1 MVLGLHQE
9 KVTQTGLVTL
19 GLLTILGRCMIRSDR
34 TAVGF
39 EPTFASLQEDNRGVF
54 GPAPSLGVRQVGGVW
69 MTRPKYERAVW
80 WFSTRMGKYTLA
92 TGNQTPWA

>member
-19 GLLTILGRCMIRSDR
+19 GFLTILGRCMIRSDR

-39 EPTFASLQEDNRGVF
+39 EPTFASLQEDNRGVV
-54 GPAPSLGVRQVGGVW
+54 GPGSENEVEDRLVTIDVYPQAEILL
-69 MTRPKYERAVW
+69 AVDN
-80 WFSTRMGKYTLA
+80 R
-92 TGNQTPWA
+92 